1 VDPHKNV
8 STWMNYFPQLLNV
21 LWVGVLGRKKYR
33 QHSHLCQSLA
43 ISVVEVAIGKLISCK
58 SPGADQIPA
67 ELIQAGGKHY
77 ILRST
82 NLLI

>member
-1 VDPHKNV
+1 VPEP
-8 STWMNYFPQLLNV
+8 S
-21 LWVGVLGRKKYR
+21 
-33 QHSHLCQSLA
+33 
-43 ISVVEVAIGKLISCK
+43 ISETEVVIGKLISCK
-58 SPGADQIPA
+58 SPGADQFPA